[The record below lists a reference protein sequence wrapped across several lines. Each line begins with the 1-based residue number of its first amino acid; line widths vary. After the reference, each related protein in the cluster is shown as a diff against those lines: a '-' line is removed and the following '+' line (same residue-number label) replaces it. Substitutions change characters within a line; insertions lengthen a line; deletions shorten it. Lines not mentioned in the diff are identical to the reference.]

1 MEGETKISVIV
12 PVYNTEQYIWDCVK
26 SVLKQTFTKFELILI
41 DDGSQDNSRKICE
54 KVSEKD
60 KRIRLL
66 HQEHR
71 GVSAARNAGINM
83 ARGEYLFF
91 LDSDDM
97 IHPQLLEAQYKLL
110 KKTQAAIA
118 TVGLYYGGGGK
129 YWKPLKWKTKTD
141 YMEKSRYFTNDKV
154 STRPGNDKIALFC
167 IGGKMI
173 RREAVRAIRF
183 DEKIT
188 KGEDIKL
195 LSILIS
201 DGADVAA
208 LFMDWYY
215 YRKGRTEKR
224 IVYSIEEC
232 RNIYKI
238 QEAVRNFEIENNKIS
253 DAVGT
258 EWCLLCNM
266 VVWYE
271 MGKKNHDTKLERY
284 VKKLIKSERE
294 SEIFSKVDWLRRT
307 IFYLGCINYPLY
319 KCIADIMYLYHT
331 RIEYRALSR
340 GNRQKK
346 HSKR

>member
-1 MEGETKISVIV
+1 MEYETKISVIV
-12 PVYNTEQYIWDCVK
+12 PVYNAEQYIWDCVK
-26 SVLKQTFTKFELILI
+26 SVLNQTFTKFELILI
-41 DDGSQDNSRKICE
+41 DDGSQDNSRRICE
-54 KVSEKD
+54 KISEKD
-60 KRIRLL
+60 KRIRLIY
-66 HQEHR
+66 QEHR
-71 GVSAARNAGINM
+71 GVSAARNAGIDM

-118 TVGLYYGGGGK
+118 TTGLYYGGSGEFRR
-129 YWKPLKWKTKTD
+129 PLKWKIKMD
-141 YMEKSRYFTNDKV
+141 YMGKSRYFANEKV
-154 STRPGNDKIALFC
+154 STHPGNDKIALFC

-173 RREAVRAIRF
+173 RREAVRVVRF
-183 DEKIT
+183 DEKIAR
-188 KGEDIKL
+188 GEDTKL

-215 YRKGRTEKR
+215 YRKRRAEKG

-238 QEAVRNFEIENNKIS
+238 QENVRNFEMKSNKVS
-253 DAVGT
+253 EAVST

-271 MGKKNHDTKLERY
+271 MGKKNHDIKLERY

-294 SEIFSKVDWLRRT
+294 SEIFSKVDWCRRT
-307 IFYLGCINYPLY
+307 LFYLGCIDYPLY
-319 KCIADIMYLYHT
+319 KCIADIMYWYHT
-331 RIEYRALSR
+331 RIEYRVLSR
-340 GNRQKK
+340 KNMQKK
-346 HSKR
+346 YLER